1 MYESCLLQDFLAIIF
16 PPFCVSC
23 LRVTPLVFILRSRN
37 GVTDQNR
44 GFLSKDFN
52 SRVLKPAHSNKV
64 CYSKSTSL
72 STFPVVLK

>member
-1 MYESCLLQDFLAIIF
+1 MNHVAPGFSSNYFSPFLF
-16 PPFCVSC
+16 VC
-23 LRVTPLVFILRSRN
+23 LRVTPLVFILRLRN

-52 SRVLKPAHSNKV
+52 SRVLELAHSNKV
-64 CYSKSTSL
+64 CYLKSTSL